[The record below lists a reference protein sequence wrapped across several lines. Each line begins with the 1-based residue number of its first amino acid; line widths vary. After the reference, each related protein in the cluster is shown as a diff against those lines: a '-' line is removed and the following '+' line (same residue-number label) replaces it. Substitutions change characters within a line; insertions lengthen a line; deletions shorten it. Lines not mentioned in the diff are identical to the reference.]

1 MQRWGI
7 VIVDDDAVMRLGMKT
22 LIAWENTEFD
32 LLGEAANGREALEL
46 IQKCRPSIV
55 ITDMKMPVMNGV
67 ELIRALREQ
76 NHPPIILALSS
87 YDDYELVRQAMR
99 LGTADYLLKMDLSPE
114 MLLQTLRSITV
125 TSAKPQGTSIQLQ
138 ALRTQLVKNIIS
150 RFFVS
155 DKDLLE
161 QMQQAGVTFAREPV
175 WVMVLRSNLLAVL
188 DDDEEAQEEQYR
200 TLCLSVINIA
210 EEIAQDCL
218 DGFCVEGY
226 DGAFY
231 ILGTL
236 REEFAQSEDRLL
248 HLGERLSRMIE
259 QYLDVTVHIG
269 IASGGANV
277 DGLFHA
283 CRYARSAA
291 RQAQSQNNSALHYR
305 EHMDMRHGEGTITED
320 IAQQAKQYIDTHYS
334 EKIMLPELSTQ
345 LGITPNYLSSLMK
358 KQLGMTFSEYIMS
371 VRMQQA
377 SQLLSSNRLRINEIA
392 AAVGYDNLFY
402 FSKLFK
408 RFSGMS
414 PRDFRHHRMAAC
426 NQGNAD
432 CEENENV

>member
-1 MQRWGI
+1 MRRWGI
-7 VIVDDDAVMRLGMKT
+7 VVVDDDAVMRLGMKT
-22 LIAWENTEFD
+22 LIPWEDTEFD
-32 LLGEAANGREALEL
+32 LLGEAENGREALEL

-55 ITDMKMPVMNGV
+55 ITDMKMPIMNGV

-76 NHPPIILALSS
+76 NQPPMILALSS

-114 MLLQTLRSITV
+114 MLLQTLRSITA
-125 TSAKPQGTSIQLQ
+125 TSAKPQETGVQLH
-138 ALRTQLVKNIIS
+138 ALRTQLVKNMIS

-161 QMQQAGVTFAREPV
+161 QMQQARVTFAREPV
-175 WVMVLRSNLLAVL
+175 WVMVLRSRLQMVL
-188 DDDEEAQEEQYR
+188 DDDEAQEEQYR
-200 TLCLSVINIA
+200 TLCLSVINIV
-210 EEIAQDCL
+210 EEIVQDCL

-236 REEFAQSEDRLL
+236 REEFAQPEERLL
-248 HLGERLSRMIE
+248 RLCERLSRMIE
-259 QYLDVTVHIG
+259 QYLDVTVYIG
-269 IASGGANV
+269 IASSGANI

-283 CRYARSAA
+283 CRYARTAA
-291 RQAQSQNNSALHYR
+291 RQAQRQNISVLHYQV
-305 EHMDMRHGEGTITED
+305 HMDMRHSEGPITED
-320 IAQQAKQYIDTHYS
+320 IAQQAKRYIDTHYS
-334 EKIMLPELSTQ
+334 EKIILTELSAQ
-345 LGITPNYLSSLMK
+345 LGITPSYLSSLMK
-358 KQLGMTFSEYIMS
+358 RQLGMAFSEYIMS
-371 VRMQQA
+371 VRMEQA
-377 SQLLSSNRLRINEIA
+377 SKLLSVNRLRINEVA

-414 PRDFRHHRMAAC
+414 PRDFRHHRMGAS
-426 NQGNAD
+426 NQENTYR
-432 CEENENV
+432 EENENA

>member
-1 MQRWGI
+1 MRRWGI
-7 VIVDDDAVMRLGMKT
+7 VVVDDDAVMRLGMKT
-22 LIAWENTEFD
+22 LIPWEDTEFD
-32 LLGEAANGREALEL
+32 LLGEAENGREALEL

-55 ITDMKMPVMNGV
+55 ITDMKMPIMNGV

-76 NHPPIILALSS
+76 NQPPMILALSS

-114 MLLQTLRSITV
+114 MLLQTLRSITA
-125 TSAKPQGTSIQLQ
+125 TSAKPQETGVQLH
-138 ALRTQLVKNIIS
+138 ALRTQLVKNMIS

-161 QMQQAGVTFAREPV
+161 QMQQARVTFAREPV
-175 WVMVLRSNLLAVL
+175 WVMVLRSRLQMVL
-188 DDDEEAQEEQYR
+188 DDDEAQEEQYR

-210 EEIAQDCL
+210 EEIVQDCL

-236 REEFAQSEDRLL
+236 REEFAQPEERLL
-248 HLGERLSRMIE
+248 RLCERLSRMIE
-259 QYLDVTVHIG
+259 QYLDVTVYIG
-269 IASGGANV
+269 IASSGANI

-283 CRYARSAA
+283 CRYARTAA
-291 RQAQSQNNSALHYR
+291 RQAQRQNISVLHYQV
-305 EHMDMRHGEGTITED
+305 HMDMRHSEGPITED
-320 IAQQAKQYIDTHYS
+320 IAQQAKRYIDTHYS
-334 EKIMLPELSTQ
+334 EKIILTELSAQ
-345 LGITPNYLSSLMK
+345 LGITPSYLSSLMK
-358 KQLGMTFSEYIMS
+358 RQLGMAFSEYIMS
-371 VRMQQA
+371 VRMEQA
-377 SQLLSSNRLRINEIA
+377 SKLLSVNRLRINEVA

-414 PRDFRHHRMAAC
+414 PRDFRHHRMGAS
-426 NQGNAD
+426 NQENTYR
-432 CEENENV
+432 EENENA

>member
-1 MQRWGI
+1 MRRWGI
-7 VIVDDDAVMRLGMKT
+7 VVVDDDAVMRLGMKT
-22 LIAWENTEFD
+22 LIPWEDTEFD
-32 LLGEAANGREALEL
+32 LLGEAENGREALEL

-55 ITDMKMPVMNGV
+55 ITDMKMPIMNGV

-76 NHPPIILALSS
+76 NQPPMILALSS

-114 MLLQTLRSITV
+114 MLLQTLRSITA
-125 TSAKPQGTSIQLQ
+125 TSAKPQETGVQLH
-138 ALRTQLVKNIIS
+138 ALRTQLVKNMIS

-161 QMQQAGVTFAREPV
+161 QMQQARVTFAREPV
-175 WVMVLRSNLLAVL
+175 WVMVLRSRLQMVL
-188 DDDEEAQEEQYR
+188 DDDEAQEEQYR

-210 EEIAQDCL
+210 EEIVQDCL

-236 REEFAQSEDRLL
+236 REEFAQPEERLL
-248 HLGERLSRMIE
+248 RLCERLSRRIE
-259 QYLDVTVHIG
+259 QYLDVTVYIG
-269 IASGGANV
+269 IASSGANI

-283 CRYARSAA
+283 CRYARTAA
-291 RQAQSQNNSALHYR
+291 RQAQRQNISVLHYQV
-305 EHMDMRHGEGTITED
+305 HMDMRHSEGPITED
-320 IAQQAKQYIDTHYS
+320 IAQQAKRYIDTHYS
-334 EKIMLPELSTQ
+334 EKIILTELSAQ
-345 LGITPNYLSSLMK
+345 LGITPSYLSSLMK
-358 KQLGMTFSEYIMS
+358 RQLGMAFSEYIMS
-371 VRMQQA
+371 VRMEQA
-377 SQLLSSNRLRINEIA
+377 SKLLSVNRLRINEVA

-414 PRDFRHHRMAAC
+414 PRDFRHHRMGAS
-426 NQGNAD
+426 NQENTYR
-432 CEENENV
+432 EENENA

>member
-1 MQRWGI
+1 MRRWGI
-7 VIVDDDAVMRLGMKT
+7 VVVDDDAVMRLGMKT
-22 LIAWENTEFD
+22 LIPWEDTEFD
-32 LLGEAANGREALEL
+32 LLGEAENGREALEL

-55 ITDMKMPVMNGV
+55 ITDMKMPIMNGV

-76 NHPPIILALSS
+76 NQPPMILALSS

-114 MLLQTLRSITV
+114 MLLQTLRSITA
-125 TSAKPQGTSIQLQ
+125 TSAKPQETGVQLH
-138 ALRTQLVKNIIS
+138 ALRTQLVKNMIS

-161 QMQQAGVTFAREPV
+161 QMQQARVTFAREPI
-175 WVMVLRSNLLAVL
+175 WVMVLRSRLQMVL
-188 DDDEEAQEEQYR
+188 DDDEAQEEQYR

-210 EEIAQDCL
+210 EEIVQDCL

-236 REEFAQSEDRLL
+236 REEFAQPEERLL
-248 HLGERLSRMIE
+248 RLCERLSRMIE
-259 QYLDVTVHIG
+259 QYLDVTVYIG
-269 IASGGANV
+269 IASSGANI

-283 CRYARSAA
+283 CRYARTAA
-291 RQAQSQNNSALHYR
+291 RQAQRQNISVLHYQV
-305 EHMDMRHGEGTITED
+305 HMDMRHSEGPITED
-320 IAQQAKQYIDTHYS
+320 IAQQAKRYIDTHYS
-334 EKIMLPELSTQ
+334 EKIILTELSAQ
-345 LGITPNYLSSLMK
+345 LGITPSYLSSLMK
-358 KQLGMTFSEYIMS
+358 RQLGMAFSEYIMS
-371 VRMQQA
+371 VRMEQA
-377 SQLLSSNRLRINEIA
+377 SKLLSVNRLRINEVA

-414 PRDFRHHRMAAC
+414 PRDFRHHRMGAS
-426 NQGNAD
+426 NQENTYR
-432 CEENENV
+432 EENENA

>member
-1 MQRWGI
+1 MRRWGI
-7 VIVDDDAVMRLGMKT
+7 VVVDDDAVMRLGMKT
-22 LIAWENTEFD
+22 LIPWEDTEFD
-32 LLGEAANGREALEL
+32 LLGEAENGRKALEL

-55 ITDMKMPVMNGV
+55 ITDMKMPIMNGV

-76 NHPPIILALSS
+76 NQPPMILALSS

-114 MLLQTLRSITV
+114 MLLQTLRSITA
-125 TSAKPQGTSIQLQ
+125 TSAKPQETGVQLH
-138 ALRTQLVKNIIS
+138 ALRTQLVKNMIS

-161 QMQQAGVTFAREPV
+161 QMQQARVTFAREPV
-175 WVMVLRSNLLAVL
+175 WVMVLRSRLQMVL
-188 DDDEEAQEEQYR
+188 DDDEAQEEQYR

-210 EEIAQDCL
+210 EEIVQDCL

-236 REEFAQSEDRLL
+236 REEFAQPEERLL
-248 HLGERLSRMIE
+248 RLCERLSRMIE
-259 QYLDVTVHIG
+259 QYLDVTVYIG
-269 IASGGANV
+269 IASSGANI

-283 CRYARSAA
+283 CRYARTAA
-291 RQAQSQNNSALHYR
+291 RQAQRQNISVLHYQV
-305 EHMDMRHGEGTITED
+305 HMDMRHSEGPITED
-320 IAQQAKQYIDTHYS
+320 IAQQAKRYIDTHYS
-334 EKIMLPELSTQ
+334 EKIILTELSAQ
-345 LGITPNYLSSLMK
+345 LGITPSYLSSLMK
-358 KQLGMTFSEYIMS
+358 RQLGMAFSEYIMS
-371 VRMQQA
+371 VRMEQA
-377 SQLLSSNRLRINEIA
+377 SKLLSVNRLRINEVA

-414 PRDFRHHRMAAC
+414 PRDFRHHRMGAS
-426 NQGNAD
+426 NHENTYR
-432 CEENENV
+432 EENENA